1 MIILRQKDYSEDD
14 SNKSSALKTGALV
27 GGGTALVGSGGVML
41 NKMRKDSAARSSH
54 KVSEDLI
61 KRNFRDDQRDL
72 VRQRRQ
78 NIKDI
83 NKDLDYRKGRVDYDI
98 DRHLKNVEEMAN
110 NKYNPLLSNKSTI
123 KYKKERSHTR
133 NGKTVSAGY
142 DNSIVVDSINEG
154 GKLNTTIKGQ
164 KEAKEAIENSRKGFI
179 DVAKSEALSKNDE
192 LKQIRDTGLSK
203 NNDKL
208 KRALQKNKKAAK
220 IGIAGAAAAGL
231 TAGIIA
237 ANTGRKK
244 NKKSAK

>member
-1 MIILRQKDYSEDD
+1 MIILRQIEYSEEDD

-54 KVSEDLI
+54 KISEDLI

-78 NIKDI
+78 NIKNI
-83 NKDLDYRKGRVDYDI
+83 NKDLDYRKSRVDYDI
-98 DRHLKNVEEMAN
+98 DRHLKHVEEMAN
-110 NKYNPLLSNKSTI
+110 NKYNPLLSNESTF
-123 KYKKERSHTR
+123 KYKDQRSHMR

-142 DNSIVVDSINEG
+142 DNSIVIDSVNKG

-179 DVAKSEALSKNDE
+179 DVAKSEALSKNDK

-203 NNDKL
+203 NNDRL
-208 KRALQKNKKAAK
+208 KKALQRNKKTARM
-220 IGIAGAAAAGL
+220 GIAGAAAAGL
-231 TAGIIA
+231 TTGAIIA
-237 ANTGRKK
+237 STKRKRK
-244 NKKSAK
+244 E

>member
-1 MIILRQKDYSEDD
+1 MIILRQKEYSEDD
-14 SNKSSALKTGALV
+14 DNNKSSALKTGALI

-61 KRNFRDDQRDL
+61 RRNFRDDQRDL

-83 NKDLDYRKGRVDYDI
+83 NKNLDYRKSMVDYDVN
-98 DRHLKNVEEMAN
+98 RHLKDIERSTN
-110 NKYNPLLSNKSTI
+110 LSSDNRTL
-123 KYKKERSHTR
+123 KYKEERSHTR

-142 DNSIVVDSINEG
+142 DTNVVMDSVNKG

-164 KEAKEAIENSRKGFI
+164 KEAKEAIENSRRGFI
-179 DVAKSEALSKNDE
+179 DVEKSEALSKNDK
-192 LKQIRDTGLSK
+192 LKQIRDTSLSK

-208 KRALQKNKKAAK
+208 KRALQKNKKAAR
-220 IGIAGAAAAGL
+220 IGVVGAAAAGL
-231 TAGIIA
+231 TTGALIA
-237 ANTGRKK
+237 SKKQRKEQ
-244 NKKSAK
+244 